1 MSLHLKMQRM
11 NRIIYT
17 LIFSM
22 IMIAGLFIGMVKGQE
37 VRNRWISKM
46 KFKHEER
53 REQHKPVQ
61 RNGIM
66 LDEIEEATYHS

>member
-1 MSLHLKMQRM
+1 
-11 NRIIYT
+11 
-17 LIFSM
+17 M

-37 VRNRWISKM
+37 VRNKWISKM

-53 REQHKPVQ
+53 KVSHKLLPKE
-61 RNGIM
+61 GIL

>member
-1 MSLHLKMQRM
+1 MG
-11 NRIIYT
+11 RITYT

-22 IMIAGLFIGMVKGQE
+22 IMIGGLFIGMVKGQE

-53 REQHKPVQ
+53 KDHKKPLPH
-61 RNGIM
+61 GEIM
-66 LDEIEEATYHS
+66 LDDIEEATYHS

>member
-1 MSLHLKMQRM
+1 MR
-11 NRIIYT
+11 RIIYNLLFT
-17 LIFSM
+17 M

-53 REQHKPVQ
+53 KESQKPVLK
-61 RNGIM
+61 GEIM

>member
-1 MSLHLKMQRM
+1 MR
-11 NRIIYT
+11 RITYT

-53 REQHKPVQ
+53 KDHKKLLPP
-61 RNGIM
+61 GEIM
-66 LDEIEEATYHS
+66 LDDIEEATYHS